1 MTEFFTKTIKLF
13 VRLTFLPI
21 TIFCGIVVATL
32 WILCKD
38 LIQANPSQP
47 DEMSKTV
54 CCIILAGAVFS
65 VYARHKIL
73 NRSQELPTVKY
84 GCGSDGGLFTP
95 GSRGVYIAENNPAQ
109 VDV

>member
-1 MTEFFTKTIKLF
+1 MREILDFFEFPGGF
-13 VRLTFLPI
+13 PY
-21 TIFCGIVVATL
+21 
-32 WILCKD
+32 

-47 DEMSKTV
+47 DERTEAFIFLGWKAIGMSKTV